1 MYLRKR
7 SSRRPAFRPRSL
19 NLLCEALEPR
29 IALSTFN
36 VGTESELRSAILT
49 AEGNSSSANTINL
62 TASITL
68 SDTSAGALEIPNS
81 AGIAKNL
88 VIQGASRFT
97 TISASSSSW
106 NTRIFEIAGTATAS
120 VTVVFK
126 NLTIKGGRA
135 HDGGSLGGNVALGGG
150 ILIDGGQ
157 VTLSHVAVTDNDASG
172 AAGANGAAGAVG
184 KAAGNGGNGG
194 AARAAGF
201 IWHPEN

>member
-1 MYLRKR
+1 MYLCKR

-36 VGTESELRSAILT
+36 VGTESDLRSAILT

-88 VIQGASRFT
+88 VIEGVSRFT
-97 TISASSSSW
+97 TISASSSW
-106 NTRIFEIAGTATAS
+106 NTRIIEIAGTATAS

-126 NLTIKGGRA
+126 DLTIKGGRA
-135 HDGGSLGGNVALGGG
+135 HDGGALGGNAALGGG
-150 ILIDGGQ
+150 LLIDGGQ
-157 VTLSHVAVTDNDASG
+157 VTLSRVTITDNDASG
-172 AAGANGAAGAVG
+172 AMGANGA
-184 KAAGNGGNGG
+184 
-194 AARAAGF
+194 RRCRRETRRQR
-201 IWHPEN
+201 W